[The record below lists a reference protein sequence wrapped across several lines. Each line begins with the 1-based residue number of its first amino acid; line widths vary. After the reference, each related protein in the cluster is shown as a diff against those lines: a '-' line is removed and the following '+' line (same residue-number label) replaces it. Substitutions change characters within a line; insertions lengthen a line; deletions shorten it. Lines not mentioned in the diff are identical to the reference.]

1 MGDTIT
7 DTSKVAGTSKV
18 TGTGVANTAPVLG
31 KAGAPAAG
39 KQPPPPPAIPAFKD
53 KAAALA
59 WANEVVHK
67 DLGLNSTSVY
77 WFSVSASKRPHP
89 RTGLPPDPGLV
100 DCGFAAWTNTAT
112 DIYLFDALWDNN
124 LSVGV
129 GSAQQAELWATV
141 AHESLHAV
149 HFKSAWG
156 GGHPPSLATGFH
168 HEWRTYAAS
177 AKALGAPTHSRV
189 KRFIAEA
196 AGKDE
201 LARQKAA
208 QEGVA
213 KEFAGWYNG
222 HKAGIGKLNA
232 DQAELEYLKF
242 FEKFNGLPPKIL
254 ASGKTPKEMLQLTYG
269 Y

>member
-1 MGDTIT
+1 MRYGIT
-7 DTSKVAGTSKV
+7 TCR
-18 TGTGVANTAPVLG
+18 
-31 KAGAPAAG
+31 
-39 KQPPPPPAIPAFKD
+39 
-53 KAAALA
+53 
-59 WANEVVHK
+59 
-67 DLGLNSTSVY
+67 
-77 WFSVSASKRPHP
+77 SVSARRSRP
-89 RTGLPPDPGLV
+89 
-100 DCGFAAWTNTAT
+100 
-112 DIYLFDALWDNN
+112 
-124 LSVGV
+124 S
-129 GSAQQAELWATV
+129 WATV

-201 LARQKAA
+201 LAPEGRAGGSRQ
-208 QEGVA
+208 
-213 KEFAGWYNG
+213 EFAGWYNG

-242 FEKFNGLPPKIL
+242 FEKINGLPPKIL